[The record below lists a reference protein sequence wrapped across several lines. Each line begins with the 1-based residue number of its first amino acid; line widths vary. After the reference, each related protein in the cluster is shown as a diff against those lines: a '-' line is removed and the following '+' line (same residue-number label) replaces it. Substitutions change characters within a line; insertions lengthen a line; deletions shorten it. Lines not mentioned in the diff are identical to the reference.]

1 MLQHLK
7 RCNYQIYIWKSSYIA
22 RLDVES
28 SVGYGLSM
36 ADFGLTSK
44 LMTQAAAPSDLDEM
58 TVCQWQQSKCA
69 NRVCKR
75 VKAGLLCSPAC
86 GCGVKVIEKQ

>member
-1 MLQHLK
+1 
-7 RCNYQIYIWKSSYIA
+7 
-22 RLDVES
+22 
-28 SVGYGLSM
+28 M

-44 LMTQAAAPSDLDEM
+44 LMTQAAAPRDLDEL

-69 NRVCKR
+69 NSICKC

-86 GCGVKVIEKQ
+86 GCGVNLIFVKTQLALKIKMENICPKTHQTLTMINGVI